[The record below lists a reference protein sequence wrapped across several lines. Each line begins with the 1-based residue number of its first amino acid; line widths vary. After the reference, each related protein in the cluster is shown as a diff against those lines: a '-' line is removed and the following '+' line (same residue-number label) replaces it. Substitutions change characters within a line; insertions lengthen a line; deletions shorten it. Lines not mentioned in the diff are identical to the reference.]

1 MLDADHDL
9 LIKTEMKAEAAHK
22 RVDSMKE
29 DMEIFKDGLN
39 TSLGDIRR
47 KLDNLLTLKDKL
59 LGGAVVVMFFITTAI
74 SLYSVFK

>member
-22 RVDSMKE
+22 RVDNIKE
-29 DMEIFKDGLN
+29 DMEIFKEGLN
-39 TSLGDIRR
+39 NSLADIRL

-74 SLYSVFK
+74 SLYSVFR

>member
-22 RVDSMKE
+22 RVDNIKE
-29 DMEIFKDGLN
+29 DMEVFKEGLN
-39 TSLGDIRR
+39 NSLAEIRL

-74 SLYSVFK
+74 SLYSVFR